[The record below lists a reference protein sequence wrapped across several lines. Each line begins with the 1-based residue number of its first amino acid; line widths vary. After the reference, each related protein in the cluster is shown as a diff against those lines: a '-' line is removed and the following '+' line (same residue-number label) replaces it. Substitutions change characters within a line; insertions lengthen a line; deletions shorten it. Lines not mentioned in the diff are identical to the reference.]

1 MPDATDTAAAKTGQ
15 RDLTAGPIG
24 KTLLAFALPTL
35 GSSILQSLNGSINAV
50 WIGQFLGERALAATT
65 NANIIMFLLVAAVF
79 GFGMASTILIGQN
92 MGRRDI
98 DAVRRVLG
106 TSFGLFTIISVLTVG
121 IGWLVAP
128 AILRVLATPAEVY
141 PLALA
146 YLRVIFVAM
155 PAGFLSVLLTMA
167 LRGTGDSLT
176 PLKFMALG
184 SVVDVALNPLLIR
197 GWGPIPALGIE
208 GSALATL
215 IANTVSFV
223 ALLAYIYAKDLPIRL
238 RGAELRYI
246 LPDRALLRTIVVKGV
261 PMGLQMLVVST
272 SALAMI
278 GLVNRHGTTTT
289 AAYGATNQLWTYVQ
303 MPAMAVGAAVSAMA
317 AQNIGAGR
325 WDRVDRITRAGLM
338 MNLALT
344 GGLVALLTLLD
355 RHVLWLFL
363 GQDAGAI
370 GIATRINLIA
380 GWSFILFGV
389 SMVLSATVRANGAVV
404 GPLLILAVAM
414 GPVRF
419 GLAYALEPMLGA
431 DAIWWS
437 FPAGSLASMLLT
449 IAYYARGG
457 WRRGRIAT
465 TGSAEAAGPDA
476 QDATGD
482 GAGEQT
488 RADCEPTAR
497 SMPVG

>member
-1 MPDATDTAAAKTGQ
+1 MASRPGQ
-15 RDLTAGPIG
+15 RDLTTGPIG

-35 GSSILQSLNGSINAV
+35 GSSVLQSLNGSINAI

-65 NANIIMFLLVAAVF
+65 NANIIMFLMIAAVF
-79 GFGMASTILIGQN
+79 GFGMAATILIGQN
-92 MGRRDI
+92 MGRRDM

-106 TSFGLFTIISVLTVG
+106 TAFGLFAIISVLTVVV
-121 IGWLVAP
+121 GWFVAP
-128 AILRVLATPAEVY
+128 AILTALSTPAEVY

-155 PAGFLSVLLTMA
+155 PAGFLTVLLTMA

-184 SVVDVALNPLLIR
+184 SVVDVAFNPLLIQ
-197 GWGPIPALGIE
+197 GFGPIPALGIE

-215 IANTVSFV
+215 IANGVSLS
-223 ALLAYIYAKDLPIRL
+223 ALLWYIYARDLPIRL
-238 RGAELRYI
+238 RGAEMRYLR
-246 LPDRALLRTIVVKGV
+246 PDPVLLKSIVTKGL

-278 GLVNRHGTTTT
+278 GLVNRNGTSTT
-289 AAYGATNQLWTYVQ
+289 AAYGAANQLWTYVQ

-325 WDRVDRITRAGLM
+325 WDRVDRITRDGLV
-338 MNLALT
+338 MNLGLT
-344 GGLVALLTLLD
+344 GALVVVLTLLD

-363 GQDAGAI
+363 GQDTQSI
-370 GIATRINLIA
+370 DIAVRINLLA

-389 SMVLSATVRANGAVV
+389 SMVVSATVRANGAVV
-404 GPLLILAVAM
+404 GPLLILATAM
-414 GPVRF
+414 FPVRF
-419 GLAYALEPMLGA
+419 GMAYALEPSWGA

-437 FPAGSLASMLLT
+437 FPAGSLASMILT
-449 IAYYARGG
+449 IAYYRHGG
-457 WRRGRIAT
+457 WRRSKLVTAPDE
-465 TGSAEAAGPDA
+465 SECHEQAMADA
-476 QDATGD
+476 QPTGK
-482 GAGEQT
+482 Q
-488 RADCEPTAR
+488 
-497 SMPVG
+497 MPVG

>member
-1 MPDATDTAAAKTGQ
+1 MPDATDTAAPRTGQ
-15 RDLTAGPIG
+15 RDLTTGPIG

-35 GSSILQSLNGSINAV
+35 GSSVLQSLNGSINAV

-106 TSFGLFTIISVLTVG
+106 TSFGLFTIISVLTVA

-155 PAGFLSVLLTMA
+155 PAGFLTVLLTMA

-223 ALLAYIYAKDLPIRL
+223 ALLGYIYARDLPIRL

-246 LPDRALLRTIVVKGV
+246 LPDRALLKTIVVKGV

-289 AAYGATNQLWTYVQ
+289 AAYGAANQLWTYVQ

-363 GQDAGAI
+363 GQDTGAI

-419 GLAYALEPMLGA
+419 GLAYALEPMIGA

-449 IAYYARGG
+449 IGYYLHGG
-457 WRRGRIAT
+457 WRKGRIVT
-465 TGSAEAAGPDA
+465 EPAAHD
-476 QDATGD
+476 
-482 GAGEQT
+482 AGEASK
-488 RADCEPTAR
+488 ADCEPASR

>member
-1 MPDATDTAAAKTGQ
+1 MASDPPIRPGQ
-15 RDLTAGPIG
+15 RDLTSGPIAA
-24 KTLLAFALPTL
+24 TLFAFALPTL

-50 WIGQFLGERALAATT
+50 WIGQFLGQRALAATT

-79 GFGMASTILIGQN
+79 GFGMAATILIGQH

-106 TSFGLFTIISVLTVG
+106 TALGLFTVISILTVVVG
-121 IGWLVAP
+121 MLAAP
-128 AILRVLATPAEVY
+128 AILRLLATPAEVY

-146 YLRVIFVAM
+146 YLRVIFIAM
-155 PAGFLSVLLTMA
+155 VPGFLSVLLTMA

-184 SVVDVALNPLLIR
+184 SVLDVALNPLLIR
-197 GWGPIPALGIE
+197 GWGPVPALGIA

-215 IANTVSFV
+215 IANSVSFL
-223 ALLAYIYAKDLPIRL
+223 ALLAFIYRRDLTIRL
-238 RGAELRYI
+238 RGTEWRY
-246 LPDRALLRTIVVKGV
+246 LWPSRDLLGTIVVKGF

-278 GLVNRHGTTTT
+278 GLVNRHGTVTT
-289 AAYGATNQLWTYVQ
+289 AAYGAANQLWTYIQ

-325 WDRVDRITRAGLM
+325 WDRVDRITRSGVL

-344 GGLVALLTLLD
+344 GGLVAVVAVLD
-355 RHVLWLFL
+355 RHVLWLSL
-363 GQDAGAI
+363 GNDGEAI
-370 GIATRINLIA
+370 GIAARINLIA
-380 GWSFILFGV
+380 SGSFILFGIG
-389 SMVLSATVRANGAVV
+389 MVLSATVRANGAVI
-404 GPLLILAVAM
+404 GPLVILAIAM
-414 GPVRF
+414 FPVRI
-419 GLAYALEPMLGA
+419 GLAVLLEPSLGA

-449 IAYYARGG
+449 IAYYRHGG
-457 WRRGRIAT
+457 WRRGHLVG
-465 TGSAEAAGPDA
+465 TGEGRTA
-476 QDATGD
+476 Q
-482 GAGEQT
+482 EQT
-488 RADCEPTAR
+488 KADCEPTAKQ
-497 SMPVG
+497 MPVG